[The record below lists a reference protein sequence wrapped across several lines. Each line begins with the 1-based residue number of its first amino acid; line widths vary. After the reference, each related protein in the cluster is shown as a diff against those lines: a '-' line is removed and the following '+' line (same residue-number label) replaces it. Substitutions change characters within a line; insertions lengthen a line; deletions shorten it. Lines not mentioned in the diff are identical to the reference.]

1 MAKLIDLYW
10 ERFSQEPLDLE
21 DFLHEVQQ
29 GRHGSFRAAEIV
41 QFIED
46 VEAITLRNIE
56 VKAREGPV
64 YEQMKQSV
72 IEQTRER
79 MRALIDE
86 YGKDA
91 GF

>member
-21 DFLHEVQQ
+21 EFLNEVQK

-41 QFIED
+41 DFIED

-79 MRALIDE
+79 TQALIE
-86 YGKDA
+86 KYGTGA